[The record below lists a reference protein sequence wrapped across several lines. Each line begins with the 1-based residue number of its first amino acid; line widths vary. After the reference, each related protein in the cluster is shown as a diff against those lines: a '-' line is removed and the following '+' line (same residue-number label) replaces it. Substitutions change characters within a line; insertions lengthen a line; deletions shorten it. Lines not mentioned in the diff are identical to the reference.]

1 LREQKEIVMAVP
13 TLDAPLAAYST
24 NFNALGSA
32 APGDFSLSVGQMA
45 QYTVLHD
52 NWMAAYN
59 AAKPEGSRSR
69 ALVRAKNDKKAILL
83 PYLREL
89 YNVIKASQAVSNENK
104 TLIGV
109 TIVDREPS
117 PIPAPALAPLVTLM
131 SVIGRT
137 AHYRLAD
144 ATAPSNRRKPI
155 NAEGAMIRS
164 FAGTTPPPTNDVGW
178 RVEGQTG
185 RTTFSVTYPNGV
197 APGTPCWV
205 TVVWYNRRGAYSPA
219 CAPVQAYLQAGPM
232 ALAA

>member
-1 LREQKEIVMAVP
+1 MAIP

-24 NFNALGSA
+24 NFNARGSA
-32 APGDFSLSVGQMA
+32 APGDFSLSVDQMA
-45 QYTVLHD
+45 QYTTLHD

-69 ALVRAKNDKKAILL
+69 ALVRAKNDAKALLL
-83 PYLREL
+83 PYAREL
-89 YNVIKASQAVSNENK
+89 YGLIQASASVSHENK

-109 TIVDREPS
+109 TVIDRTSS
-117 PIPAPALAPLVTLM
+117 PIAPPALAPLVTLI
-131 SVIGRT
+131 SVTGRV

-144 ATAPSNRRKPI
+144 ATAPSNRRRPI

-164 FAGTTPPPTNDVGW
+164 FAGMTPPATDDAGW

-185 RTTFSVTYPNGV
+185 RTTFSVTYPNSV

-205 TVVWYNRRGAYSPA
+205 TVVWYNRRGEYSPA
-219 CAPVQAYLQAGPM
+219 CAPVQAYLQAGPV

>member
-1 LREQKEIVMAVP
+1 MAVP
-13 TLDAPLAAYST
+13 TLDAPLAEYST
-24 NFNALGSA
+24 NFQALGSA
-32 APGDFSLSVGQMA
+32 APGEFSLSVGQMA

-69 ALVRAKNDKKAILL
+69 ALVRAKNDMKALL
-83 PYLREL
+83 LSYLREL
-89 YNVIKASQAVSNENK
+89 YGVIKTSQSVTNENK

-109 TIVDREPS
+109 TIVDRNTSS
-117 PIPAPALAPLVTLM
+117 PIRPPAQAPLVTLI
-131 SVIGRT
+131 SVIGRV

-164 FAGTTPPPTNDVGW
+164 FAGATPPATDGFGW

-185 RTTFSVTYPNGV
+185 RTTFTVTYPNSV

-205 TVVWYNRRGAYSPA
+205 TVVWYNRRGEYSPA
-219 CAPVQAYLQAGPM
+219 CAPVQAYLQAGPV
-232 ALAA
+232 AQAA